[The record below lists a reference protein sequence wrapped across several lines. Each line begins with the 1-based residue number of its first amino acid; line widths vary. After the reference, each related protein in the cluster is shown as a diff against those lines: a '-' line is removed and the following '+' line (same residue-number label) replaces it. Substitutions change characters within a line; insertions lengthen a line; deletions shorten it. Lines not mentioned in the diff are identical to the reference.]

1 MSELVKKLK
10 ITKTQGGAW
19 LLPYTEGNGIK
30 LHVYDGEKTGY
41 TGAPID
47 RLAEYQEAENERR
60 IVRLKYKVGST
71 VYKLTGM
78 HSFKP
83 MKIVSVSVNI
93 NTAGSVEISYLIA
106 DADESGFYTEDL
118 FGVYVFGSEEEATR
132 RLASLRG
139 EV

>member
-1 MSELVKKLK
+1 M
-10 ITKTQGGAW
+10 
-19 LLPYTEGNGIK
+19 LPYTEENGIK
-30 LHVYDGEKTGY
+30 FHSGDITGY
-41 TGAPID
+41 TGKPID

>member
-19 LLPYTEGNGIK
+19 LLPYTEENGIK
-30 LHVYDGEKTGY
+30 FHSGDITGY
-41 TGAPID
+41 TGKPID

>member
-30 LHVYDGEKTGY
+30 LHVHDGEKTGY
-41 TGAPID
+41 TGVPID

-118 FGVYVFGSEEEATR
+118 FGIYVFGSEEEATR

>member
-19 LLPYTEGNGIK
+19 LLPYTEENGIK
-30 LHVYDGEKTGY
+30 FHSGDITGY
-41 TGAPID
+41 TGKPID

-60 IVRLKYKVGST
+60 IVRLQYKVGAT

-93 NTAGSVEISYLIA
+93 NTAGSVKIYYLIA
-106 DADESGFYTEDL
+106 DAYESGFYTEDL

>member
-19 LLPYTEGNGIK
+19 LLPYTEENGIK
-30 LHVYDGEKTGY
+30 FHSGDITGY
-41 TGAPID
+41 TGKPID

-118 FGVYVFGSEEEATR
+118 FGIYIFGSEEEATR

>member
-19 LLPYTEGNGIK
+19 LLPYTEENGIQF
-30 LHVYDGEKTGY
+30 HSGEKTGY
-41 TGAPID
+41 TGTPSD

-78 HSFKP
+78 YSFKP

-106 DADESGFYTEDL
+106 DADESGFYTEGL

>member
-19 LLPYTEGNGIK
+19 LLPYTEENGIK
-30 LHVYDGEKTGY
+30 FHSGDITGY
-41 TGAPID
+41 TGKPID

-118 FGVYVFGSEEEATR
+118 FGVYVFGSEEEAMR

>member
-19 LLPYTEGNGIK
+19 LLPYSEENGIK
-30 LHVYDGEKTGY
+30 FHSGDITGY

>member
-10 ITKTQGGAW
+10 ITKTQDGAW
-19 LLPYTEGNGIK
+19 VLPYSEENGIK
-30 LHVYDGEKTGY
+30 FHSGDITGY
-41 TGAPID
+41 TGKPID

-60 IVRLKYKVGST
+60 IVRLKYKVGAT

-93 NTAGSVEISYLIA
+93 NTAGSVQISYLVA
-106 DADESGFYTEDL
+106 DGDESEFFTEDL

>member
-1 MSELVKKLK
+1 MTEIKNK
-10 ITKTQGGAW
+10 IKIEKTQDGEW
-19 LLPYTEGNGIK
+19 VLPYSEENGINFRSG
-30 LHVYDGEKTGY
+30 DRSGFMGP
-41 TGAPID
+41 PID
-47 RLAEYQEAENERR
+47 LLAEYQEAENERR

-93 NTAGSVEISYLIA
+93 NTAGSVKISYLIA

-118 FGVYVFGSEEEATR
+118 FGIYVFGSEEEATR

>member
-19 LLPYTEGNGIK
+19 LLPYTEENGIK
-30 LHVYDGEKTGY
+30 FHSGDITGY
-41 TGAPID
+41 TGKPID

-83 MKIVSVSVNI
+83 MKIVSVSVHI
-93 NTAGSVEISYLIA
+93 NTAGSVKISYLVA
-106 DADESGFYTEDL
+106 DGDESEFFIEDL